1 MAELKKE
8 YKLKGGEVTKQGAE
22 FLFTE
27 IDKEEERDY
36 NLSKI
41 LDSLV
46 GERNIS
52 ITIVSQGEVATDDV

>member
-1 MAELKKE
+1 MAELKNE
-8 YKLKGGEVTKQGAE
+8 YKLKGGEVTNQGTE

-27 IDKEEERDY
+27 IDKEETRDY

>member
-8 YKLKGGEVTKQGAE
+8 YKLKNGEVTKQGAE

-27 IDKEEERDY
+27 IDKEEERNY

-52 ITIVSQGEVATDDV
+52 ITIVSQGEVATDDI